1 MTGPV
6 LAPDLGREDWR
17 RDALIAAVFGS
28 IPIIGVL
35 AWGWSPFALMLLFW
49 FENAVIGVRQVVM
62 MWLVARA
69 RLDEAGAAIFQSGFF
84 ALHYGGFALAHGFF
98 TVLFFFV
105 MGPHAP
111 PADPDGGIPV
121 DLDIAFAEAWRLA
134 LTVPLGFAAIFG
146 WQAVQLAQFVARE
159 EAKTVTLRA
168 LMGEPYLRVV
178 VLHLVL
184 IIVGGAIMG
193 RELAPQA
200 LVVLAVYKVAFDVGE
215 LWWRN
220 RKTPPAKTWRDLP
233 APTSG
238 VIFDAA
244 KADFYA
250 HPFFMVAG
258 VFLFIGVLMLLGE
271 ETRGLGILWTGFV
284 GLITGLGLFSLRTNR
299 RKLIDAI
306 KAERVT
312 EGRIEQLFVSP
323 ERGAESFICN
333 GVGFTYSDNAITGGF
348 NKTTLKKGPI
358 REGLLVRIHYTQLPN
373 AGPTPLNVIA
383 RLEILEP

>member
-17 RDALIAAVFGS
+17 RDALIAALFGS

-121 DLDIAFAEAWRLA
+121 DLDIAFAEAWQLA

-159 EAKTVTLRA
+159 EAKTVTLKA
-168 LMGEPYLRVV
+168 LMGEPYLRVA

-184 IIVGGAIMG
+184 IIVGGAIMSG
-193 RELAPQA
+193 ELSPQA
-200 LVVLAVYKVAFDVGE
+200 LVVLAIYKVAVDVGE
-215 LWWRN
+215 IWWRN
-220 RKTPPAKTWRDLP
+220 RKNKPPETLADLP
-233 APTSG
+233 APKPG
-238 VIFDAA
+238 VVFDVVKDKPSNVFFIVCAIFFVFGLLLLMASLWFGA
-244 KADFYA
+244 LWLGFTAFIAFFAWRSTA
-250 HPFFMVAG
+250 HARRALLASFTNGTGQVAEG
-258 VFLFIGVLMLLGE
+258 
-271 ETRGLGILWTGFV
+271 
-284 GLITGLGLFSLRTNR
+284 
-299 RKLIDAI
+299 
-306 KAERVT
+306 RVT
-312 EGRIEQLFVSP
+312 DFVHQEREADGRYAP
-323 ERGAESFICN
+323 ESFKVQDIAFVYTHN
-333 GVGFTYSDNAITGGF
+333 IITGGF
-348 NKTTLKKGPI
+348 NKTALRGGPI
-358 REGLLVRIHYTQLPN
+358 REGLKVRVHFLPM
-373 AGPTPLNVIA
+373 APSGNVIT
-383 RLEILEP
+383 RIEVLP